1 MESPWIVA
9 DTIEATEFPELARR
23 YGVRGVPRTIVNER
37 EAIEGA
43 VPEAAF
49 LRTVLAAAGLPW
61 PAQADGAGQL
71 DATGPGPG
79 RLGPVSS
86 REGVPEP

>member
-23 YGVRGVPRTIVNER
+23 YGVRGVPRTIVNDR
-37 EAIEGA
+37 DAIEGA

-49 LRTVLAAAGLPW
+49 LRSVLAAAGPLG
-61 PAQADGAGQL
+61 PAQTDGAGQL
-71 DATGPGPG
+71 DATGPSAGQAERRSPA
-79 RLGPVSS
+79 
-86 REGVPEP
+86 EGVPEP